1 MRDKNLAHRKA
12 HTEKGAIAMAQTKS
26 LGELI
31 KEARTSAGLTQE
43 QLAQSV
49 GDMTASDISKAE
61 RGQKVPTQNQ
71 LKQIA
76 KTTGVTQKSLL
87 DAAKAQDA
95 AGSGN
100 TSSGTTASGKTT
112 SGKTTSGK
120 TTSGKTATG
129 KTASGKTTSG
139 KTASGT
145 TSSGK
150 TTSGKTTSGKT
161 TSGNTVQVTATE
173 KKLLEL
179 YRAADSDKKKA
190 VMSLLKGETQT
201 ASEMISSLLDG
212 SKKPDEIL
220 TSLFSGSSSGSNSNS
235 KKTDDIVSSLLGAF
249 MNSKK

>member
-1 MRDKNLAHRKA
+1 
-12 HTEKGAIAMAQTKS
+12 MAQTKS

-76 KTTGVTQKSLL
+76 KTTGVTQK
-87 DAAKAQDA
+87 
-95 AGSGN
+95 
-100 TSSGTTASGKTT
+100 TASGKTT
-112 SGKTTSGK
+112 SGTTTS
-120 TTSGKTATG
+120 G

>member
-1 MRDKNLAHRKA
+1 
-12 HTEKGAIAMAQTKS
+12 MAQTKS

-100 TSSGTTASGKTT
+100 TSSGKTSSGTAAS
-112 SGKTTSGK
+112 
-120 TTSGKTATG
+120 G
-129 KTASGKTTSG
+129 KTASGTTASG

>member
-1 MRDKNLAHRKA
+1 
-12 HTEKGAIAMAQTKS
+12 MAQTKS

-31 KEARTSAGLTQE
+31 KEARTSAGLTQD

-49 GDMTASDISKAE
+49 GDMTASDISKVE

-100 TSSGTTASGKTT
+100 TSSGKTSSGTAAS
-112 SGKTTSGK
+112 
-120 TTSGKTATG
+120 G
-129 KTASGKTTSG
+129 KTASGKTS
-139 KTASGT
+139 SGT
-145 TSSGK
+145 TASGK

>member
-1 MRDKNLAHRKA
+1 
-12 HTEKGAIAMAQTKS
+12 MAQTKS

-49 GDMTASDISKAE
+49 GDMSASDVSKAE

-100 TSSGTTASGKTT
+100 TSSGTTA
-112 SGKTTSGK
+112 
-120 TTSGKTATG
+120 
-129 KTASGKTTSG
+129 
-139 KTASGT
+139 
-145 TSSGK
+145 SGK

-220 TSLFSGSSSGSNSNS
+220 TSLFSGSSSGTNSNS

>member
-1 MRDKNLAHRKA
+1 
-12 HTEKGAIAMAQTKS
+12 MAQTKS

-49 GDMTASDISKAE
+49 NDMTASDISKAE

-87 DAAKAQDA
+87 DAAKALDA

-100 TSSGTTASGKTT
+100 TSSGTAAS
-112 SGKTTSGK
+112 
-120 TTSGKTATG
+120 G
-129 KTASGKTTSG
+129 KTASGKTASGTTTSG

>member
-1 MRDKNLAHRKA
+1 
-12 HTEKGAIAMAQTKS
+12 MAQTKS

-49 GDMTASDISKAE
+49 GDMTASDVSKAE

-87 DAAKAQDA
+87 DAAIAQDA

-100 TSSGTTASGKTT
+100 TSSGKTASGTTASGKTA
-112 SGKTTSGK
+112 
-120 TTSGKTATG
+120 SGKTASGTTTSG

-145 TSSGK
+145 TASGK

>member
-1 MRDKNLAHRKA
+1 
-12 HTEKGAIAMAQTKS
+12 MAQTKS

-100 TSSGTTASGKTT
+100 
-112 SGKTTSGK
+112 
-120 TTSGKTATG
+120 
-129 KTASGKTTSG
+129 
-139 KTASGT
+139 
-145 TSSGK
+145 
-150 TTSGKTTSGKT
+150 
-161 TSGNTVQVTATE
+161 
-173 KKLLEL
+173 
-179 YRAADSDKKKA
+179 R
-190 VMSLLKGETQT
+190 
-201 ASEMISSLLDG
+201 SSLIRFIRQMDQLAG
-212 SKKPDEIL
+212 CFYNLRRFCAVPDCQSRGIIAPV
-220 TSLFSGSSSGSNSNS
+220 FQSGQS
-235 KKTDDIVSSLLGAF
+235 F
-249 MNSKK
+249 Q

>member
-1 MRDKNLAHRKA
+1 MITVRDKNRAHRETHIK
-12 HTEKGAIAMAQTKS
+12 KGAIAMAQTKS

-100 TSSGTTASGKTT
+100 TSSG
-112 SGKTTSGK
+112 
-120 TTSGKTATG
+120 
-129 KTASGKTTSG
+129 KTASGKTSSGTTASG

>member
-1 MRDKNLAHRKA
+1 
-12 HTEKGAIAMAQTKS
+12 MAQTKS

-100 TSSGTTASGKTT
+100 TSSGKTASG
-112 SGKTTSGK
+112 
-120 TTSGKTATG
+120 TA
-129 KTASGKTTSG
+129 ASGKTTSG
-139 KTASGT
+139 KTASGKT
-145 TSSGK
+145 ATGK
-150 TTSGKTTSGKT
+150 TASGKTTSGKT

>member
-1 MRDKNLAHRKA
+1 
-12 HTEKGAIAMAQTKS
+12 MAQTKS

-100 TSSGTTASGKTT
+100 TSSGTAAS
-112 SGKTTSGK
+112 
-120 TTSGKTATG
+120 G
-129 KTASGKTTSG
+129 KTASGKTS
-139 KTASGT
+139 SGT
-145 TSSGK
+145 TASGK

-220 TSLFSGSSSGSNSNS
+220 TSLFSGSSSGTNSNS

>member
-1 MRDKNLAHRKA
+1 
-12 HTEKGAIAMAQTKS
+12 MAQTKS

-49 GDMTASDISKAE
+49 NDMTANDISKAE

-100 TSSGTTASGKTT
+100 TSSGKTASGKTS
-112 SGKTTSGK
+112 SG
-120 TTSGKTATG
+120 TA
-129 KTASGKTTSG
+129 ASGKTTSG
-139 KTASGT
+139 KTASGKT
-145 TSSGK
+145 ATGK
-150 TTSGKTTSGKT
+150 TASGKTTSGKT

-201 ASEMISSLLDG
+201 ASEMLSSLLDG
-212 SKKPDEIL
+212 SKKPDELI

>member
-1 MRDKNLAHRKA
+1 
-12 HTEKGAIAMAQTKS
+12 MAQTKS

-100 TSSGTTASGKTT
+100 TSSGTTASGKTA
-112 SGKTTSGK
+112 SGKTTSGT
-120 TTSGKTATG
+120 TTSG

-145 TSSGK
+145 TASGK

>member
-1 MRDKNLAHRKA
+1 
-12 HTEKGAIAMAQTKS
+12 MAQTKS

-100 TSSGTTASGKTT
+100 TSSGKTASG
-112 SGKTTSGK
+112 
-120 TTSGKTATG
+120 TA
-129 KTASGKTTSG
+129 ASGKTTSG
-139 KTASGT
+139 KTASGKT
-145 TSSGK
+145 ASGK

>member
-1 MRDKNLAHRKA
+1 
-12 HTEKGAIAMAQTKS
+12 MAQTKS

-112 SGKTTSGK
+112 SGKTASGK
-120 TTSGKTATG
+120 TASGKTATG
-129 KTASGKTTSG
+129 KTA
-139 KTASGT
+139 
-145 TSSGK
+145 
-150 TTSGKTTSGKT
+150 SGKTTSGKT

>member
-1 MRDKNLAHRKA
+1 
-12 HTEKGAIAMAQTKS
+12 MAQTKS

-49 GDMTASDISKAE
+49 NDMTANDISKAE

-87 DAAKAQDA
+87 DAAKALDA
-95 AGSGN
+95 AGPGN
-100 TSSGTTASGKTT
+100 TSSGKTASG
-112 SGKTTSGK
+112 
-120 TTSGKTATG
+120 TA
-129 KTASGKTTSG
+129 ASGKTTSG
-139 KTASGT
+139 KTASGKT
-145 TSSGK
+145 ATGK
-150 TTSGKTTSGKT
+150 TASGKTTSGKT

-201 ASEMISSLLDG
+201 ASEMLSSLLDG
-212 SKKPDEIL
+212 SKKPDELI
-220 TSLFSGSSSGSNSNS
+220 TSLFSGASSGSNSNS

>member
-1 MRDKNLAHRKA
+1 
-12 HTEKGAIAMAQTKS
+12 MAQTKS

-139 KTASGT
+139 KT
-145 TSSGK
+145 
-150 TTSGKTTSGKT
+150 

>member
-1 MRDKNLAHRKA
+1 
-12 HTEKGAIAMAQTKS
+12 MAQTKS

-100 TSSGTTASGKTT
+100 TSSGTAASGKT
-112 SGKTTSGK
+112 
-120 TTSGKTATG
+120 A
-129 KTASGKTTSG
+129 
-139 KTASGT
+139 
-145 TSSGK
+145 SGK

>member
-1 MRDKNLAHRKA
+1 
-12 HTEKGAIAMAQTKS
+12 MAQTKS

-100 TSSGTTASGKTT
+100 TSSGTTA
-112 SGKTTSGK
+112 
-120 TTSGKTATG
+120 
-129 KTASGKTTSG
+129 
-139 KTASGT
+139 
-145 TSSGK
+145 SGK

>member
-49 GDMTASDISKAE
+49 GDMTASDVSKAE

-100 TSSGTTASGKTT
+100 TSSGTTASGKT
-112 SGKTTSGK
+112 
-120 TTSGKTATG
+120 A
-129 KTASGKTTSG
+129 
-139 KTASGT
+139 
-145 TSSGK
+145 SGK

>member
-1 MRDKNLAHRKA
+1 
-12 HTEKGAIAMAQTKS
+12 MAQTKS

-100 TSSGTTASGKTT
+100 TSSGKTSSGTAAS
-112 SGKTTSGK
+112 
-120 TTSGKTATG
+120 G
-129 KTASGKTTSG
+129 KTASGKTSSGTTASG

-145 TSSGK
+145 TS
-150 TTSGKTTSGKT
+150 SGKTTSGKT

>member
-1 MRDKNLAHRKA
+1 
-12 HTEKGAIAMAQTKS
+12 MAQTKS

-49 GDMTASDISKAE
+49 GDMSASDVSKAE

-87 DAAKAQDA
+87 DAAKAPDA

-100 TSSGTTASGKTT
+100 TV
-112 SGKTTSGK
+112 
-120 TTSGKTATG
+120 SGKTAAG
-129 KTASGKTTSG
+129 TAASG

-145 TSSGK
+145 TASGK

>member
-1 MRDKNLAHRKA
+1 
-12 HTEKGAIAMAQTKS
+12 MAQTKS

-100 TSSGTTASGKTT
+100 TSSGKTASGKTS
-112 SGKTTSGK
+112 SG
-120 TTSGKTATG
+120 TAASG
-129 KTASGKTTSG
+129 KTASGKTSSGTTASG

>member
-1 MRDKNLAHRKA
+1 
-12 HTEKGAIAMAQTKS
+12 MAQTKS

-49 GDMTASDISKAE
+49 GDMSASDVSKAE

-100 TSSGTTASGKTT
+100 TSSGKTSSGTAAS
-112 SGKTTSGK
+112 
-120 TTSGKTATG
+120 G
-129 KTASGKTTSG
+129 KTASGTTASG

-249 MNSKK
+249 MNTKK

>member
-1 MRDKNLAHRKA
+1 
-12 HTEKGAIAMAQTKS
+12 MAQTKS

-43 QLAQSV
+43 QLTQSV
-49 GDMTASDISKAE
+49 NDMTASDISKAE

-87 DAAKAQDA
+87 DAAKALDA

-100 TSSGTTASGKTT
+100 TSSGTAAS
-112 SGKTTSGK
+112 
-120 TTSGKTATG
+120 G
-129 KTASGKTTSG
+129 KTASGKTASGTTTSG

>member
-1 MRDKNLAHRKA
+1 
-12 HTEKGAIAMAQTKS
+12 MAQTKS

-49 GDMTASDISKAE
+49 GDMSASDVSKAE

-87 DAAKAQDA
+87 DAAKAPDA

-100 TSSGTTASGKTT
+100 TSSGKTSSGTAAS
-112 SGKTTSGK
+112 
-120 TTSGKTATG
+120 G
-129 KTASGKTTSG
+129 KTASGTTASG

>member
-1 MRDKNLAHRKA
+1 
-12 HTEKGAIAMAQTKS
+12 MAQTKS

-100 TSSGTTASGKTT
+100 TASGTTA
-112 SGKTTSGK
+112 
-120 TTSGKTATG
+120 
-129 KTASGKTTSG
+129 SG

>member
-1 MRDKNLAHRKA
+1 
-12 HTEKGAIAMAQTKS
+12 MAQTKS

-49 GDMTASDISKAE
+49 GDMTARDISKAE

-100 TSSGTTASGKTT
+100 TSSGAAASGKTASGKTT
-112 SGKTTSGK
+112 SGTTTS
-120 TTSGKTATG
+120 G

-145 TSSGK
+145 TASGK

>member
-1 MRDKNLAHRKA
+1 
-12 HTEKGAIAMAQTKS
+12 MAQTKS

-87 DAAKAQDA
+87 DAAKALDA
-95 AGSGN
+95 ADPGN
-100 TSSGTTASGKTT
+100 TSSGKTASG
-112 SGKTTSGK
+112 
-120 TTSGKTATG
+120 TA
-129 KTASGKTTSG
+129 ASGKTTSG
-139 KTASGT
+139 KTASGKT
-145 TSSGK
+145 ATGK
-150 TTSGKTTSGKT
+150 TASGKTTSGKT

>member
-1 MRDKNLAHRKA
+1 
-12 HTEKGAIAMAQTKS
+12 MAQTKS

-100 TSSGTTASGKTT
+100 TSSGTAAS
-112 SGKTTSGK
+112 
-120 TTSGKTATG
+120 G
-129 KTASGKTTSG
+129 KTASGKTSSGTTASG

>member
-1 MRDKNLAHRKA
+1 
-12 HTEKGAIAMAQTKS
+12 MAQTKS

-100 TSSGTTASGKTT
+100 TSSVKTSSGKAA
-112 SGKTTSGK
+112 S
-120 TTSGKTATG
+120 G
-129 KTASGKTTSG
+129 KTASGKTSSGTAASGKTSSGTTASG

>member
-1 MRDKNLAHRKA
+1 
-12 HTEKGAIAMAQTKS
+12 MAQTKS

-112 SGKTTSGK
+112 SGKT
-120 TTSGKTATG
+120 
-129 KTASGKTTSG
+129 ASGTTTSG
-139 KTASGT
+139 KTASGKT
-145 TSSGK
+145 ASRK

-212 SKKPDEIL
+212 SKKPDEIF

>member
-1 MRDKNLAHRKA
+1 
-12 HTEKGAIAMAQTKS
+12 MAQTKS

-49 GDMTASDISKAE
+49 DDMTASDISKAE

-100 TSSGTTASGKTT
+100 TASGMTASGKSASGKTT
-112 SGKTTSGK
+112 
-120 TTSGKTATG
+120 
-129 KTASGKTTSG
+129 
-139 KTASGT
+139 SGT

-150 TTSGKTTSGKT
+150 TTSGTTASGKTSTGKT

-179 YRAADSDKKKA
+179 YRAADSNKKKA

>member
-1 MRDKNLAHRKA
+1 
-12 HTEKGAIAMAQTKS
+12 MAQTKS

-100 TSSGTTASGKTT
+100 TSSGTAASGKTASGKTT
-112 SGKTTSGK
+112 SGTTTS
-120 TTSGKTATG
+120 G

-145 TSSGK
+145 TASGK

>member
-1 MRDKNLAHRKA
+1 
-12 HTEKGAIAMAQTKS
+12 MAQTKS

-100 TSSGTTASGKTT
+100 TSSGTTASGKTI
-112 SGKTTSGK
+112 S
-120 TTSGKTATG
+120 G
-129 KTASGKTTSG
+129 KTASGTTTSG
-139 KTASGT
+139 KTASGKT
-145 TSSGK
+145 ASRK